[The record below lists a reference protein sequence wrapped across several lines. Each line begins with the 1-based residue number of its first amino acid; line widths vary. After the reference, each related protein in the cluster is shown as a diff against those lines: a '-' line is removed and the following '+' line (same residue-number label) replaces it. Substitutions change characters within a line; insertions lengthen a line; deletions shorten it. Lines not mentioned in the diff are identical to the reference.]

1 MLSGGSEGQVEKGA
15 VALFAPQ
22 SSRRV
27 PDISSAILETLL
39 KKCSILPISQMPK
52 LGAQRRRDCPEQ
64 RGQVGCGNTGVCGSW
79 GPCPGTLLAL
89 TGDQLVQGLG
99 SGTCS
104 HPCGFYQLSALW
116 RQQGPR
122 MMRVKIPP
130 TEHLLGAG
138 PCSHH
143 FARLNSTFTTFFG
156 GQVTLVTILTP
167 KKQAWRKRTAEFK
180 PSLWLQSLFST
191 KAPAADGKL
200 SPREALAQAP
210 VLTLARSAGRLPSEA
225 PQPSESREEA
235 PPCRV
240 QGNACLCS
248 AWLESRPRW
257 GR

>member
-1 MLSGGSEGQVEKGA
+1 
-15 VALFAPQ
+15 
-22 SSRRV
+22 
-27 PDISSAILETLL
+27 
-39 KKCSILPISQMPK
+39 MPK
-52 LGAQRRRDCPEQ
+52 LGAQRRRDCPEL

-143 FARLNSTFTTFFG
+143 FAQRLGRFLLEEPGLGRDEGAGSSNKWATS
-156 GQVTLVTILTP
+156 
-167 KKQAWRKRTAEFK
+167 
-180 PSLWLQSLFST
+180 
-191 KAPAADGKL
+191 PAASGPHPFPSFL
-200 SPREALAQAP
+200 PTFHQGEEAVHLHAASGVGDAQGAAGDQALLGGAP
-210 VLTLARSAGRLPSEA
+210 LRGSDQTPARPLARPL
-225 PQPSESREEA
+225 
-235 PPCRV
+235 
-240 QGNACLCS
+240 
-248 AWLESRPRW
+248 
-257 GR
+257 